1 MPQHGQADSFMAQ
14 NDRLFRGSWD
24 ATLEEICIG
33 RQLHHQFQCVTYKAN
48 TLYEN
53 GIGGELMNK
62 KSTGVFFA
70 IFLALVITDSSLAQ
84 STKLPQLKLAV
95 STATPHN
102 TPLWVAKDKKI
113 FEKYGVDVQM
123 IFVMGGAL
131 VSQMLAA
138 GEIQVAANAPAALIS
153 LIAGGTD
160 VAMFLGI
167 SNTSP
172 FALITQPNIKTAADL
187 RGKRLG
193 TARFGGSSHVSALI
207 ALDHLKLDP
216 KRDKIILMQ
225 TGLDPERMA
234 ALEQKGLDAAML
246 QRLAT
251 KTMIAKGY
259 TQLLNLNQAKIPYQN
274 TVLAS
279 RRDRMA
285 ANPKLYDSFTRAI
298 VEGYAYVFNKE
309 NKQAV
314 KEVLAKNLRLPS
326 ADAAEDFYLEA
337 LEELDRKPYPTLQGT
352 RTVIQYVTEQN
363 PKAASVKAERIVD
376 MSWLKKLDDEGFF
389 DKVYKGQ

>member
-1 MPQHGQADSFMAQ
+1 MNRTSLLAGFSISL
-14 NDRLFRGSWD
+14 LF
-24 ATLEEICIG
+24 AL
-33 RQLHHQFQCVTYKAN
+33 
-48 TLYEN
+48 
-53 GIGGELMNK
+53 
-62 KSTGVFFA
+62 STSA
-70 IFLALVITDSSLAQ
+70 LAQ
-84 STKLPQLKLAV
+84 SAKPHQLRLAV

-113 FEKYGVDVQM
+113 FDKYGLDVQL

-131 VSQMLAA
+131 VTQMLAA
-138 GEIQVAANAPAALIS
+138 GEIQIAANAPAAL
-153 LIAGGTD
+153 LGLVAGGEKI
-160 VAMFLGI
+160 AMFIGI

-172 FALITQPNIKTAADL
+172 FTLISQPSIKAAADL
-187 RGKRLG
+187 KGKRLG

-207 ALDHLKLDP
+207 ALDHLRLDL
-216 KRDKIILMQ
+216 KRDNIVLLQ

-251 KTMIAKGY
+251 KTMLAKGY

-279 RRDRMA
+279 RRDYMA
-285 ANPKLYDSFTRAI
+285 SNAKSFESFTRA
-298 VEGYAYVFNKE
+298 VLEGYAFVFNKE

-314 KEVLAKNLRLPS
+314 KEVIAKNLRLPN

-337 LEELDRKPYPTLQGT
+337 QEELDRKPYPTLEGT
-352 RTVIQYVTEQN
+352 RTVIKFVAEQN
-363 PKAASVKAERIVD
+363 PKVASVKAEDIID
-376 MSWLKKLDDEGFF
+376 LSWLKRLDDEGFF
-389 DKVYKGQ
+389 KKVYGTK

>member
-1 MPQHGQADSFMAQ
+1 
-14 NDRLFRGSWD
+14 
-24 ATLEEICIG
+24 
-33 RQLHHQFQCVTYKAN
+33 
-48 TLYEN
+48 
-53 GIGGELMNK
+53 MNRT
-62 KSTGVFFA
+62 SLLAGFS
-70 IFLALVITDSSLAQ
+70 ISLLLALSTSALAQ
-84 STKLPQLKLAV
+84 SAKPHQLRLAV

-113 FEKYGVDVQM
+113 FDKYGLDVQL

-131 VSQMLAA
+131 VTQMLAA
-138 GEIQVAANAPAALIS
+138 GEIQIAANAPAAL
-153 LIAGGTD
+153 LGLVAGGEKI
-160 VAMFLGI
+160 AMFVGI

-172 FALITQPNIKTAADL
+172 FTLISQPSIKAAADL
-187 RGKRLG
+187 KGKRLG

-207 ALDHLKLDP
+207 ALDHLRLDL
-216 KRDKIILMQ
+216 KRDNIVLLQ

-251 KTMIAKGY
+251 KTMLAKGY

-279 RRDRMA
+279 RRDYMA
-285 ANPKLYDSFTRAI
+285 SNAKSFESFTRAV

-314 KEVLAKNLRLPS
+314 KEVIAKNLRLPN

-337 LEELDRKPYPTLQGT
+337 QEELDRKPYPTLEGT
-352 RTVIQYVTEQN
+352 RTVIKFVAEQN
-363 PKAASVKAERIVD
+363 PKVASFKAEEIID
-376 MSWLKKLDDEGFF
+376 LSWLKKLDDQGFF
-389 DKVYKGQ
+389 KKVYGTK

>member
-1 MPQHGQADSFMAQ
+1 MNRASLLAGFSISL
-14 NDRLFRGSWD
+14 LF
-24 ATLEEICIG
+24 AL
-33 RQLHHQFQCVTYKAN
+33 
-48 TLYEN
+48 
-53 GIGGELMNK
+53 
-62 KSTGVFFA
+62 STSA
-70 IFLALVITDSSLAQ
+70 LAQ
-84 STKLPQLKLAV
+84 SAKPHQLRLAV

-113 FEKYGVDVQM
+113 FDKYGLDVQL

-131 VSQMLAA
+131 VTQMLAA
-138 GEIQVAANAPAALIS
+138 GEIQIAANAPAAL
-153 LIAGGTD
+153 LGLVAGGEKI
-160 VAMFLGI
+160 AMFIGI

-172 FALITQPNIKTAADL
+172 FTLISQPSIKAAADL
-187 RGKRLG
+187 KGKRLG

-207 ALDHLKLDP
+207 ALDHLRLDL
-216 KRDKIILMQ
+216 KRDNIVLLQ

-251 KTMIAKGY
+251 KTMLAKGY

-279 RRDRMA
+279 RRDYMVSNA
-285 ANPKLYDSFTRAI
+285 KSFESFTRAV
-298 VEGYAYVFNKE
+298 VEGYAFVFNKE

-314 KEVLAKNLRLPS
+314 KEVIAKNLRLPN

-337 LEELDRKPYPTLQGT
+337 QEELDRKPYPTLEGT
-352 RTVIQYVTEQN
+352 RTVIKFVAEQN
-363 PKAASVKAERIVD
+363 PKVASVKAEDIID
-376 MSWLKKLDDEGFF
+376 LSWLKKLDDEGFF
-389 DKVYKGQ
+389 KKVYGTK

>member
-1 MPQHGQADSFMAQ
+1 MTRKPLRSA
-14 NDRLFRGSWD
+14 L
-24 ATLEEICIG
+24 
-33 RQLHHQFQCVTYKAN
+33 
-48 TLYEN
+48 
-53 GIGGELMNK
+53 
-62 KSTGVFFA
+62 A
-70 IFLALVITDSSLAQ
+70 ILLLIFVSASLIQAQ
-84 STKLPQLKLAV
+84 SSRPQQLKLAV

-102 TPLWVAKDKKI
+102 TPLWVARDKKI
-113 FEKYGVDVQM
+113 FDKHGVDVQLL
-123 IFVMGGAL
+123 FVMGGAL

-138 GEIQVAANAPAALIS
+138 GEIQIAANAPAALLS
-153 LIAGGTD
+153 LIANGVD
-160 VAMFLGI
+160 IAMFLGI

-172 FALITQPNIKTAADL
+172 FALITQPTIKTAADL

-207 ALDHLKLDP
+207 ALDHLKLDV
-216 KRDKIILMQ
+216 KRDNVILMQ

-259 TQLLNLNQAKIPYQN
+259 TQLLNMNQAKIPYQN

-279 RRDRMA
+279 RRDYMA
-285 ANPKLYDSFTRAI
+285 ANPKLYDSFIRAL

-314 KEVLAKNLRLPS
+314 KEVLAKNLRLPHVE
-326 ADAAEDFYLEA
+326 AAEDFYVEA
-337 LEELDRKPYPTLQGT
+337 LEELDRKPYPTLEGT
-352 RTVIQYVTEQN
+352 RTVIKYVAEQN
-363 PKAASVKAERIVD
+363 PKVASIKAERIVD
-376 MSWLKKLDDEGFF
+376 SSWLKKLDDEGFF
-389 DKVYKGQ
+389 DKVYKSK

>member
-1 MPQHGQADSFMAQ
+1 MNGK
-14 NDRLFRGSWD
+14 
-24 ATLEEICIG
+24 ATLVG
-33 RQLHHQFQCVTYKAN
+33 L
-48 TLYEN
+48 
-53 GIGGELMNK
+53 
-62 KSTGVFFA
+62 
-70 IFLALVITDSSLAQ
+70 LALFPALFIADFSLAQ
-84 STKLPQLKLAV
+84 SAKLPQLKLAV

-113 FEKYGVDVQM
+113 FEKHGVDVQM

-138 GEIQVAANAPAALIS
+138 GEIQVAANAPAALVS

-160 VAMFLGI
+160 IAMFLGI

-172 FALITQPNIKTAADL
+172 FTLITQPGIKRAADL

-207 ALDHLKLDP
+207 ALDHLGLDA
-216 KRDKIILMQ
+216 KRDNIILLQ

-251 KTMIAKGY
+251 KTMLAKGY
-259 TQLLNLNQAKIPYQN
+259 TQLVNLNQAKIPYQN

-279 RRDRMA
+279 RRDQMS
-285 ANPKLYDSFTRAI
+285 ANPKLYESFTRAI
-298 VEGYAYVFNKE
+298 VEGYAYVFNKD

-314 KEVLAKNLRLPS
+314 KEVLAKNLRLPNV
-326 ADAAEDFYLEA
+326 DAAEDFYTEA
-337 LEELDRKPYPTLQGT
+337 LEELDRKPYPTLEGT
-352 RTVIQYVTEQN
+352 RTVIKFVAEQN

-376 MSWLKKLDDEGFF
+376 TSWLKKLDDEGFF
-389 DKVYKGQ
+389 EKVYKGK

>member
-1 MPQHGQADSFMAQ
+1 MNRTSLLAGFSISL
-14 NDRLFRGSWD
+14 LF
-24 ATLEEICIG
+24 AL
-33 RQLHHQFQCVTYKAN
+33 
-48 TLYEN
+48 
-53 GIGGELMNK
+53 
-62 KSTGVFFA
+62 STSA
-70 IFLALVITDSSLAQ
+70 LAQ
-84 STKLPQLKLAV
+84 SAKPHQLRLAV

-113 FEKYGVDVQM
+113 FDKYGLDVQL

-131 VSQMLAA
+131 VTQMLAA
-138 GEIQVAANAPAALIS
+138 GEIQIAANAPAAL
-153 LIAGGTD
+153 LGLVAGGEKI
-160 VAMFLGI
+160 AMFIGI

-172 FALITQPNIKTAADL
+172 FTLISQPSIKAAADL
-187 RGKRLG
+187 KGKRLG

-207 ALDHLKLDP
+207 ALDHLRLDL
-216 KRDKIILMQ
+216 KRDNIVLLQ

-251 KTMIAKGY
+251 KTMLAKGY

-279 RRDRMA
+279 RRDYMA
-285 ANPKLYDSFTRAI
+285 SNAKSFESFTRA
-298 VEGYAYVFNKE
+298 VMEGYAFVFNKE

-314 KEVLAKNLRLPS
+314 KEVIAKNLRLPN

-337 LEELDRKPYPTLQGT
+337 QEELDRKPYPTLEGT
-352 RTVIQYVTEQN
+352 RTVIKFVAEQN
-363 PKAASVKAERIVD
+363 PKVASVKAEDIID
-376 MSWLKKLDDEGFF
+376 LSWLKRLDDEGFF
-389 DKVYKGQ
+389 KKVYGTK

>member
-1 MPQHGQADSFMAQ
+1 VNRTSLLAGFSISL
-14 NDRLFRGSWD
+14 LF
-24 ATLEEICIG
+24 
-33 RQLHHQFQCVTYKAN
+33 
-48 TLYEN
+48 
-53 GIGGELMNK
+53 
-62 KSTGVFFA
+62 
-70 IFLALVITDSSLAQ
+70 ALSASALAQ
-84 STKLPQLKLAV
+84 SAKPHQLRLAV

-113 FEKYGVDVQM
+113 FDKYGLDVQL

-131 VSQMLAA
+131 VTQMLAA
-138 GEIQVAANAPAALIS
+138 GEIQIAANAPAAL
-153 LIAGGTD
+153 LGLVAGGEKI
-160 VAMFLGI
+160 AMFIGI

-172 FALITQPNIKTAADL
+172 FTLISQPSIKAAADL
-187 RGKRLG
+187 KGKRLG

-207 ALDHLKLDP
+207 ALDHLRLDL
-216 KRDKIILMQ
+216 KRDNIVLLQ

-251 KTMIAKGY
+251 KTMLAKGY

-279 RRDRMA
+279 RRDYMA
-285 ANPKLYDSFTRAI
+285 SNAKSFESFTRA
-298 VEGYAYVFNKE
+298 VLEGYAFVFNKE

-314 KEVLAKNLRLPS
+314 KEVIAKNLRLPN

-337 LEELDRKPYPTLQGT
+337 QEELDRKPYPTLEGT
-352 RTVIQYVTEQN
+352 RTVIKFVAEQN
-363 PKAASVKAERIVD
+363 PKVASVKAEDIID
-376 MSWLKKLDDEGFF
+376 LSWLKRLDDEGFF
-389 DKVYKGQ
+389 KKVYGMK

>member
-1 MPQHGQADSFMAQ
+1 
-14 NDRLFRGSWD
+14 
-24 ATLEEICIG
+24 
-33 RQLHHQFQCVTYKAN
+33 
-48 TLYEN
+48 
-53 GIGGELMNK
+53 MNQK
-62 KSTGVFFA
+62 PFA
-70 IFLALVITDSSLAQ
+70 LGFAVILAVFLAVPHARAQ
-84 STKLPQLKLAV
+84 SSRPQQLKVAV

-102 TPLWVAKDKKI
+102 TPLWVARDKKI
-113 FEKYGVDVQM
+113 FDKYGVDVQLV
-123 IFVMGGAL
+123 FVMGGAL
-131 VSQMLAA
+131 VSQMLAS
-138 GEIQVAANAPAALIS
+138 GEIQVAANAPAALLS
-153 LIAGGTD
+153 LIANGVD
-160 VAMFLGI
+160 IAMFLGI

-172 FALITQPNIKTAADL
+172 FTLVTQPNIKTAAEL

-216 KRDKIILMQ
+216 KRDGVILMQ

-251 KTMIAKGY
+251 KTMLAKGY

-279 RRDRMA
+279 RRDYMQ
-285 ANPKLYDSFTRAI
+285 ANAKTFDSFVRAL

-314 KEVLAKNLRLPS
+314 KEVLARNLRLPNV
-326 ADAAEDFYLEA
+326 DAAEDFYAEA
-337 LEELDRKPYPTLQGT
+337 LEELDRKPYPTLEGT
-352 RTVIQYVTEQN
+352 RTVIKYVAEQN
-363 PKAASVKAERIVD
+363 PKVAAIKAERIID
-376 MSWLKKLDDEGFF
+376 SSWLKKLDDEGFF
-389 DKVYKGQ
+389 DKVYKAK

>member
-1 MPQHGQADSFMAQ
+1 MIHKRVRFGLAV
-14 NDRLFRGSWD
+14 L
-24 ATLEEICIG
+24 
-33 RQLHHQFQCVTYKAN
+33 
-48 TLYEN
+48 
-53 GIGGELMNK
+53 
-62 KSTGVFFA
+62 
-70 IFLALVITDSSLAQ
+70 FLASLTAGQVQAQ
-84 STKLPQLKLAV
+84 SSRPQQLKLAV

-102 TPLWVAKDKKI
+102 TPLWVARDKKI
-113 FEKYGVDVQM
+113 FDKYGVDVQL

-138 GEIQVAANAPAALIS
+138 GEIQVAANAPAALVS

-160 VAMFLGI
+160 IAMFLGI

-172 FALITQPNIKTAADL
+172 FALITQPSIKTAADL

-207 ALDHLKLDP
+207 ALDHLKLDA
-216 KRDKIILMQ
+216 KRDNVILMQ

-251 KTMIAKGY
+251 KTMLAKGY
-259 TQLLNLNQAKIPYQN
+259 TQLVNMNQAKIPYQN

-279 RRDRMA
+279 RRDFMA
-285 ANPKLYDSFTRAI
+285 ANPKLYDSFIRAL

-314 KEVLAKNLRLPS
+314 KEVLAKNLRLPNV
-326 ADAAEDFYLEA
+326 DAAEDFYIEA
-337 LEELDRKPYPTLQGT
+337 LEELDRKPYPTVEGT
-352 RTVIQYVTEQN
+352 RTVIKYVTEQN
-363 PKAASVKAERIVD
+363 PKVASIKAERIVD
-376 MSWLKKLDDEGFF
+376 SSWLKKLDDEGFF
-389 DKVYKGQ
+389 DKVYKAK